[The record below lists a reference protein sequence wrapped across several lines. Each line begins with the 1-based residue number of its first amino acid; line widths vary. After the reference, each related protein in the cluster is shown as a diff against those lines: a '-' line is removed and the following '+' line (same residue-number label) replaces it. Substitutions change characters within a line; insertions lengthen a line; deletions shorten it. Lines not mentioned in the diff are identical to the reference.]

1 MLMTE
6 RTSRRSFM
14 ASTDNKP
21 VITVLTAPDEERP
34 PGLDPLFE
42 RASEVRFAWDAE
54 TLRQTL
60 PGTHIMMVTD
70 FRTEALREA
79 WPCADALQW
88 IHATSA
94 GVDAL
99 MFPEL
104 VNSEVTVTNAQG
116 IFDRGIAEYVLCTI
130 LMFAKDLPTSIRL
143 QLQHQWKH
151 RDTEKAKGSRVL
163 VVGAGSIGREIARLT
178 SAIGLEVHGI
188 ARRSRSDDP
197 DFVAVHDNAALHDQ
211 LGLADFVVIAAPLT
225 PATEKLFD
233 ASAFKAMKSTA
244 RLINI
249 GRGPIVDTQALVN
262 ALQNGDIAGVGLD
275 VFEEEPLPSDHSL
288 WAMDNAILTAHM
300 AGDLIGWKAA
310 LTEQFLENLANRE
323 KGEALFNVVDKA
335 FGYVPNRR

>member
-1 MLMTE
+1 
-6 RTSRRSFM
+6 
-14 ASTDNKP
+14 
-21 VITVLTAPDEERP
+21 
-34 PGLDPLFE
+34 
-42 RASEVRFAWDAE
+42 
-54 TLRQTL
+54 
-60 PGTHIMMVTD
+60 
-70 FRTEALREA
+70 
-79 WPCADALQW
+79 
-88 IHATSA
+88 
-94 GVDAL
+94 

-130 LMFAKDLPTSIRL
+130 LMFAKDFPTSIRL

-249 GRGPIVDTQALVN
+249 GRGPIVGYPGPGQCPAERRYRRRRSGCVRGRTPAVRPFPLGHGQRHPYCPHGRVTSS
-262 ALQNGDIAGVGLD
+262 VG
-275 VFEEEPLPSDHSL
+275 
-288 WAMDNAILTAHM
+288 
-300 AGDLIGWKAA
+300 
-310 LTEQFLENLANRE
+310 
-323 KGEALFNVVDKA
+323 
-335 FGYVPNRR
+335 RRP